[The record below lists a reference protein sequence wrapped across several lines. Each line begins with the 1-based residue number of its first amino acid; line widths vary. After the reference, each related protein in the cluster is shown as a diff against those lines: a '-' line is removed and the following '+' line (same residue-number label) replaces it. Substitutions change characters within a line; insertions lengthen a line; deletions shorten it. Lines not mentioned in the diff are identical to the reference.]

1 LIWLRKKAGH
11 VYGVNKSMKLKYWI
25 IAVLLALPGSFALGQ
40 QQQDQ
45 VEQVD
50 TTPLT
55 MLGDDYQNSIKLLQ
69 NRFRIDYKVDEIT
82 MVFFRR
88 YGTAPVVLVQPDGS
102 KIFQSQSL
110 DSRDIEWYDSATF
123 DMIRIKEPTPGPWQA
138 MGQILPESRLMV
150 LSDINLHVDPLPK
163 VLFSGEILK
172 QTATLTNGGETINEP
187 TFRDVVNLDVS
198 FASTNNP
205 NQNNFGAKTETIA
218 SFADDGRGMDER
230 PMDGIFTG
238 QFNLTIAHG
247 EWRPIFEVV
256 TPMYTRQQTGEALVL
271 QPNPIKIVIEQDN
284 SDKGDGY
291 HKILIDS
298 DREYVDINSLLL
310 DGKVR
315 FPNGDVQTFSMT
327 EMTDQIRQHQ
337 IVNYEYGIYRVKV
350 TAYGTTKDGRDFI
363 LDVPEVTFL
372 AEEPVPE
379 QVVDPE
385 AVIDAEA
392 EDLEQTMAANAMQEL
407 TPEEPEMETSTL
419 VMLVVGI
426 NLLLLIIGGGLLW
439 WINKGGTKKIAK
451 MEDDEE
457 LPEAGPAKSS
467 EVIELSMPD

>member
-1 LIWLRKKAGH
+1 
-11 VYGVNKSMKLKYWI
+11 MKHWI
-25 IAVLLALPGSFALGQ
+25 IAGLLALPTGLALA
-40 QQQDQ
+40 QQQDT

-69 NRFRIDYKVDEIT
+69 NRFRIDYKVKEIT

-88 YGTAPVVLVQPDGS
+88 YGSAPVVLVKPDGS

-110 DSRDIEWYDSATF
+110 DSRDIEWFDSATF

-172 QTATLTNGGETINEP
+172 QTATLTNGGEAINEP

-198 FASTNNP
+198 FVSTNNP

-230 PMDGIFTG
+230 PMDGVFTG
-238 QFNLTIAHG
+238 QFNLTVADG
-247 EWRPIFEVV
+247 EWRPVFEVV
-256 TPMYTRQQTGEALVL
+256 TPMYTRQQTGDALVL
-271 QPNPIKIVIEQDN
+271 QPNPIKITIEKDASEQ
-284 SDKGDGY
+284 GDGY
-291 HKILIDS
+291 HKILVDS
-298 DREYVDINSLLL
+298 DREYVDINSLLI

-350 TAYGTTKDGRDFI
+350 TAYGTTLDGRDFI

-372 AEEPVPE
+372 AEEPVVE
-379 QVVDPE
+379 EVVDP
-385 AVIDAEA
+385 AAEGQVL
-392 EDLEQTMAANAMQEL
+392 DLEQQMAEADMQEL
-407 TPEEPEMETSTL
+407 PPEEPQMETSTL
-419 VMLVVGI
+419 VMLIVGI
-426 NLLLLIIGGGLLW
+426 NLVLLIVGGGLLW
-439 WINKGGTKKIAK
+439 WLNKGNKSKPQQA
-451 MEDDEE
+451 EE
-457 LPEAGPAKSS
+457 KVEQPAEEQNKSS